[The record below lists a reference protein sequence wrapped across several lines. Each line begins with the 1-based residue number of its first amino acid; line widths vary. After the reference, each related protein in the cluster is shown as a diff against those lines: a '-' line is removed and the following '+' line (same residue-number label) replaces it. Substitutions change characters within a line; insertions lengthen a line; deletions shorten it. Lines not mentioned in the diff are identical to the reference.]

1 MSALEPE
8 SASVSVSAA
17 VSAAVSVRESAEVSV
32 RESELRSVPAS
43 EAEVPVVQVEPLPA
57 EEEVVVEAAALRGV
71 QAAEPQAVPAVR
83 DPLQQQ
89 GTHLYLLRHLRFR
102 FEQRRTGSLLHGR
115 IIAPKRE
122 RRSRSEQ

>member
-1 MSALEPE
+1 VSALEPE

-17 VSAAVSVRESAEVSV
+17 VSAEVSV

-43 EAEVPVVQVEPLPA
+43 EAEVAVVQVEPLPA

-71 QAAEPQAVPAVR
+71 QAAEPQAEPAVP
-83 DPLQQQ
+83 DPLQQPC
-89 GTHLYLLRHLRFR
+89 THLYLLRHSRFR
-102 FEQRRTGSLLHGR
+102 FEQRRTGSLLRGR